1 LVEVV
6 VVVTTVAGADVV
18 TVLVCAVVALVVP
31 FDVVVFDV
39 VGDFV
44 VVTVFVCEEVL
55 VVLVEV
61 AAFASWEVAVDVV
74 RDRDPDCDG
83 VVRVAVLVREM
94 LLLRLPLRLL
104 DAAPDPH
111 AAHKTTQV
119 AASAALNA
127 QCLPRLGGPGTTP
140 LTDAAFGLG
149 CSIVVIS
156 VSGGSLTVELSR
168 LRMALRRTRAS
179 SDPGEDLG
187 AARCLPRVRATA
199 TA

>member
-1 LVEVV
+1 MVEVV

-31 FDVVVFDV
+31 FDVVVVFDV

-83 VVRVAVLVREM
+83 VVTVAVLVREM

-104 DAAPDPH
+104 DAPPDPH
-111 AAHKTTQV
+111 AAQKTTQV

-127 QCLPRLGGPGTTP
+127 QCLPRLVGPGTTP
-140 LTDAAFGLG
+140 LT
-149 CSIVVIS
+149 
-156 VSGGSLTVELSR
+156 
-168 LRMALRRTRAS
+168 TRPSAW
-179 SDPGEDLG
+179 
-187 AARCLPRVRATA
+187 AARSSSSRSLEGR
-199 TA
+199 